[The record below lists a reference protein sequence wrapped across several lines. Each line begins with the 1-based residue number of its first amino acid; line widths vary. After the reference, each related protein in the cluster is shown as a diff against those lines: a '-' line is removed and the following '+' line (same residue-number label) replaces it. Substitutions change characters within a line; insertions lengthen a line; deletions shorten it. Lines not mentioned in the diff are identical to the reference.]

1 MIIDVLY
8 RYMKRPIILMTIA
21 ALAVLLAACEPKPS
35 AVTKISGTVP
45 EGDSIENVEIMTWV
59 EITPDSVAQRAVFV
73 PVVDGRFEAEIPTCI
88 SEISSIRGS
97 IRSIPFVADGTSLT
111 ADLGTPL
118 ITSSSKKGVQSRYME
133 YIKAREAIIDDM
145 YEKSASLELRHEA
158 GEDVRHETLALQEEH
173 IQRYTDM
180 IMKTIE
186 ANHDNA
192 VGAEALSDLN
202 YFCTDF
208 DMLRR
213 AAEMLSDRIQK
224 NSTASL
230 TISSMERRAATAV
243 GNKFIDFE
251 VVQDPEHPETSTVR
265 LSDYVGHGKYILAD
279 FWASWCGPCRAS
291 IPGLQDIY
299 NKYRGDR
306 FDILGI
312 TVSDRPEA
320 SLKAAEELGVEW
332 PLILNADFSL
342 IMKLYGITGIPYTI
356 LFGPDGTILAK
367 DLHDLALDAFIENVL
382 KEE

>member
-1 MIIDVLY
+1 
-8 RYMKRPIILMTIA
+8 MKRSIIPMTIA
-21 ALAVLLAACEPKPS
+21 AFTVLLTACEQKPS
-35 AVTKISGTVP
+35 SVTKISGMVP
-45 EGDSIENVEIMTWV
+45 EGDTIENVEIMTWV

-88 SEISSIRGS
+88 SELSSIRGS
-97 IRSIPFVADGTSLT
+97 MRSIPFVADGTTLT
-111 ADLGTPL
+111 VDLGAPL
-118 ITSSSKKGVQSRYME
+118 ITSSSKKGVHSRYTD
-133 YIKAREAIIDDM
+133 YIKAGEAIIDEMD
-145 YEKSASLELRHEA
+145 EKAALLKPRHEA
-158 GEDVRHETLALQEEH
+158 GEDVRQETLALQEEY
-173 IQRYTDM
+173 IQRSTDM
-180 IMKTIE
+180 IMKTIK

-202 YFCTDF
+202 DFCKDF

-224 NSTASL
+224 NSTASR
-230 TISSMERRAATAV
+230 TISAIERHAATAV
-243 GNKFIDFE
+243 GKKFIDIE

-265 LSDYVGHGKYILAD
+265 LSDYVGHGKYILVD

-291 IPGLQDIY
+291 IPALQDIY

-332 PLILNADFSL
+332 PLILNVDFSL
-342 IMKLYGITGIPYTI
+342 IMKLYGITGIPHTI
-356 LFGPDGTILAK
+356 LFAPDGTILAR
-367 DLHDLALDAFIENVL
+367 DLHGHALDAFIENVL
-382 KEE
+382 TKE